1 MDERRRIP
9 QPSAASAVKEVS
21 MQSLLGALLG
31 AVLVIAITAGSGS
44 TQPTVDL
51 LTSTSPATQG
61 SELITHVTAVDGQPL
76 IVTVI
81 DPRQRVMGVYQ
92 VERATG
98 KITPMS
104 VRNFTWD
111 LQMIEFNSG
120 NPLPQDI
127 RSGLQR

>member
-1 MDERRRIP
+1 VL
-9 QPSAASAVKEVS
+9 AAKEVS
-21 MQSLLGALLG
+21 MRQSLLSALVG
-31 AVLVIAITAGSGS
+31 AVLVIAVAAGSGF
-44 TQPTVDL
+44 TEPAFGPL
-51 LTSTSPATQG
+51 ISTSPAAQSG
-61 SELITHVTAVDGQPL
+61 ELITHVTAVDGQPL
-76 IVTVI
+76 VVTVI

-92 VERATG
+92 VEHSTG

-104 VRNFTWD
+104 IRNFSWD